1 MDKQNATKPRVN
13 IGTIGYVDNG
23 KTTLTEAI
31 SKYLSEKG
39 QKSFDELCSLDTPA
53 KSHDIDLEETALK
66 QNNRK
71 ILMKKLILLSILSY
85 NLEKSAENN
94 DNNTKRFYASIKRRK
109 RQK

>member
-1 MDKQNATKPRVN
+1 MDKQNATKPHVN
-13 IGTIGYVDNG
+13 IGTIGYIDNG

-39 QKSFDELCSLDTPA
+39 QKSFEAYAGLDTST
-53 KSHDIDLEETALK
+53 KSHDINLEETTCK
-66 QNNRK
+66 QSDRK
-71 ILMKKLILLSILSY
+71 LLMKKLILLSILS

-94 DNNTKRFYASIKRRK
+94 NNNTKRFYASIKRRK